1 MTKIAKE
8 IWDYLLSEEI
18 MITAEYLPEEF
29 NVLADKEPRN
39 VKDSSEWKLEPQSF
53 QRIIPA
59 RIIPALGNPE
69 IDLIASRVSVQ
80 IPCYMAWE
88 MDPFSYG
95 RDAFQIRWNIGLTYA
110 FLLP

>member
-59 RIIPALGNPE
+59 LGNPE

-80 IPCYMAWE
+80 IPCYMAWK
-88 MDPFSYG
+88 MDPFSSEG
-95 RDAFQIRWNIGLTYA
+95 MPFK
-110 FLLP
+110 